1 MMKKDINHIHL
12 KSVGSTNSYLL
23 DHRSSIEHRMT
34 VVTADYQT
42 GGRGQGGNT
51 WESEQG
57 KNLLFSL
64 LIHPESI
71 SANRQFVISM
81 AISLAI
87 KDALNE
93 YIHDVHVKWPND
105 IYYKDKK
112 ICGIL
117 IENNL
122 SGSCMK
128 DCVIGIGV
136 DVNQRLFLSDAPNP
150 VSMYNILGHE
160 TDIDELLNRI
170 VDRFDYFLMCL
181 ETDESAIIKTRYL
194 SALYR
199 RSGTHLYADRNG
211 EFMADIVTVE
221 DEGYLILKDSDHR
234 TRKYAFKE
242 VAFIINK

>member
-1 MMKKDINHIHL
+1 MGKDIHHIHL
-12 KSVGSTNSYLL
+12 ESVSSTNSYLL
-23 DHRSSIEHRMT
+23 GSKSPIDHRMT
-34 VVTADYQT
+34 VLTADYQT
-42 GGRGQGGNT
+42 AGKGQGTNR
-51 WESEQG
+51 WESEPG
-57 KNLLFSL
+57 KNLLFSI
-64 LIHPESI
+64 LIHPKSI

-87 KDALNE
+87 KDALSE
-93 YIHDVHVKWPND
+93 YIGDVHVKWPND

-122 SGSCMK
+122 SGSSIK

-150 VSMYNILGHE
+150 ISMYNILGHE
-160 TDIDELLNRI
+160 TDLNELLNRI
-170 VDRFDYFLMCL
+170 VDKFDSFLHDL
-181 ETDESAIIKTRYL
+181 EIGQDTMIKTQYL

-199 RSGTHLYADRNG
+199 RLGTYLYADKVG
-211 EFMADIVTVE
+211 EFMAELVTVE
-221 DEGYLILKDSDHR
+221 DDGHLVLKDSENGIR
-234 TRKYAFKE
+234 NYAFKE